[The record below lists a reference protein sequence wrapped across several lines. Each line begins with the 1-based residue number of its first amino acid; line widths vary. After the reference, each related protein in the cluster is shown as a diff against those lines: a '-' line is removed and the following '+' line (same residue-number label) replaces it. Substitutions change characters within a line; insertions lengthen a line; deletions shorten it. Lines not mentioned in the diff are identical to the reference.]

1 MVHFSIDRRKTK
13 TEVII
18 QPIAVK
24 VDINV
29 GQWELKV
36 KTSILR
42 KTRENACDQIA
53 IGFSLNLIGWEAG
66 ASFLSELIPKR
77 SQAIPKYF
85 LIAFRHSVENC
96 SISTFIWFQWALE
109 LKFS

>member
-29 GQWELKV
+29 GQWGRKV
-36 KTSILR
+36 KNKHT
-42 KTRENACDQIA
+42 A
-53 IGFSLNLIGWEAG
+53 
-66 ASFLSELIPKR
+66 
-77 SQAIPKYF
+77 
-85 LIAFRHSVENC
+85 
-96 SISTFIWFQWALE
+96 
-109 LKFS
+109 

>member
-18 QPIAVK
+18 QPFAVK

-53 IGFSLNLIGWEAG
+53 IGLVWIWLVEKLAQVFSVNQSQSEVKQYQSTFVLLFDTQLKTALYQHLFG
-66 ASFLSELIPKR
+66 SSELW
-77 SQAIPKYF
+77 S
-85 LIAFRHSVENC
+85 
-96 SISTFIWFQWALE
+96 
-109 LKFS
+109 

>member
-29 GQWELKV
+29 GQWELKI

-42 KTRENACDQIA
+42 KTRENA
-53 IGFSLNLIGWEAG
+53 G
-66 ASFLSELIPKR
+66 KR
-77 SQAIPKYF
+77 VRPN
-85 LIAFRHSVENC
+85 RN
-96 SISTFIWFQWALE
+96 WF
-109 LKFS
+109 

>member
-36 KTSILR
+36 KTKR

-66 ASFLSELIPKR
+66 ASFLSEPIPKR

-85 LIAFRHSVENC
+85 RITFRHPVENC